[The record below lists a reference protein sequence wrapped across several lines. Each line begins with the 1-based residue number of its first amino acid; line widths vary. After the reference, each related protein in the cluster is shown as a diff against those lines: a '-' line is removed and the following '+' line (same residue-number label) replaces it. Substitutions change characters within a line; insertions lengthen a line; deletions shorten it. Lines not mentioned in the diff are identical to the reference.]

1 MTIPVTT
8 VPAGT
13 TTESSHSAVSW
24 GAIIAG
30 AVAASAITLVLSL
43 VGSGIGLSLASPFSS
58 GGSSLAT
65 FAIGGAIWL
74 IIVQWASAGFGG
86 YIAGR
91 LRTKWTG
98 VNRDEVFFRD
108 TAHGILAWAL
118 ATLIV
123 AGALG
128 SAVSST
134 IGAGVQATATLTAGA
149 TAAGAAA
156 ASSDAG
162 SNATSYFV
170 DSLLRPANPG
180 TPPAGS
186 TGDDTAGQVSRIL
199 LTSAANGE
207 MSAGDRTY
215 LDQLVASRTGLS
227 EADAKA
233 RVDAVLKSVDDAKA
247 AAAKAAETA
256 RQTSATIALFG
267 ALSLLIGGF
276 IAGVGAAIGGRQRD
290 EVDGVLPA

>member
-1 MTIPVTT
+1 MTIPVST
-8 VPAGT
+8 VPSGT
-13 TTESSHSAVSW
+13 TIESSDSAVSW

-30 AVAASAITLVLSL
+30 AVAAAAITIVLSL
-43 VGSGIGLSLASPFSS
+43 LGSGIGLSMVSPFSAQ
-58 GGSSLAT
+58 GASLTT
-65 FAIGGAIWL
+65 FAVTAAIWF
-74 IIVQWASAGFGG
+74 IVVQWASAAFGG

-108 TAHGILAWAL
+108 TAHGVLAWAL

-128 SAVSST
+128 SALSSAVGT
-134 IGAGVQATATLTAGA
+134 GVQATATVTAGA

-170 DSLLRPANPG
+170 DSLLRPATPG
-180 TPPAGS
+180 TAPVGTAA
-186 TGDDTAGQVSRIL
+186 DDTAGQVSRIL

-215 LDQLVASRTGLS
+215 LDQLVAAKTGLS
-227 EADAKA
+227 EPDAKA
-233 RVDAVLKSVDDAKA
+233 RVDAVLKSADDAKVA
-247 AAAKAAETA
+247 ATEAAETA
-256 RQTSATIALFG
+256 RKTSASVALFG

-276 IAGVGAAIGGRQRD
+276 VAAVGAALGGRQRD
-290 EVDGVLPA
+290 EVDGVLPR

>member
-1 MTIPVTT
+1 MTIPVST

-13 TTESSHSAVSW
+13 TIESSDSAVSW

-30 AVAASAITLVLSL
+30 AVAASAITVVLSL
-43 VGSGIGLSLASPFSS
+43 LGSGIGLSMASPFSS
-58 GGSSLAT
+58 EGASLTT
-65 FAIGGAIWL
+65 FAITTAIWL

-108 TAHGILAWAL
+108 TAHGVLAWAL

-128 SAVSST
+128 SAISATV
-134 IGAGVQATATLTAGA
+134 GAGVQATATVTAGA

-170 DSLLRPANPG
+170 DNLLRPTAPS
-180 TPPAGS
+180 PAAAGS
-186 TGDDTAGQVSRIL
+186 ADDTAGQVSRIL
-199 LTSAANGE
+199 INSAANGA

-227 EADAKA
+227 ETDAKA
-233 RVDAVLKSVDDAKA
+233 RVDGVLKSIDDAKVA
-247 AAAKAAETA
+247 ATEAAETA
-256 RQTSATIALFG
+256 RKTSASVALFG

-276 IAGVGAAIGGRQRD
+276 VAAVGAALGGRQRD
-290 EVDGVLPA
+290 EVDGVLAR

>member
-8 VPAGT
+8 VPTGT

-30 AVAASAITLVLSL
+30 AVAASAITVVLSL
-43 VGSGIGLSLASPFSS
+43 VGSGIGLSMASPFSS

-65 FAIGGAIWL
+65 FAVGAAIWL
-74 IIVQWASAGFGG
+74 IIVQWASAGLGG

-98 VNRDEVFFRD
+98 INRDEVFFRD

-123 AGALG
+123 ASALG

-134 IGAGVQATATLTAGA
+134 VGAGVQATATLTAGA
-149 TAAGAAA
+149 ATAGAAA

-162 SNATSYFV
+162 SNGTSYFV

-180 TPPAGS
+180 TSPAGS
-186 TGDDTAGQVSRIL
+186 AADDTAGQVSRIL
-199 LTSAANGE
+199 LTSATNGE
-207 MSAGDRTY
+207 MSAGDRAY

-233 RVDAVLKSVDDAKA
+233 RVDAVLKSIDDAKVA
-247 AAAKAAETA
+247 AVNAAETA
-256 RQTSATIALFG
+256 RKTSATIALFG

-276 IAGVGAAIGGRQRD
+276 VAGVGAAIGGRQRD
-290 EVDGVLPA
+290 EVDGTLPA

>member
-1 MTIPVTT
+1 MTYPDST

-13 TTESSHSAVSW
+13 TTESSSSAVSW

-30 AVAASAITLVLSL
+30 AVAASAITIVLSL
-43 VGSGIGLSLASPFSS
+43 VGSGIGLGVASPFSS
-58 GGSSLAT
+58 TGSSVAT
-65 FAIGGAIWL
+65 FAVGAAIWL
-74 IIVQWASAGFGG
+74 IIVQWASAGIGG

-108 TAHGILAWAL
+108 TAHGVLAWAL

-123 AGALG
+123 VGALG
-128 SAVSST
+128 SVVSST

-170 DSLLRPANPG
+170 DSLLRPASPG
-180 TPPAGS
+180 TAPAG
-186 TGDDTAGQVSRIL
+186 TAGDDTAGQVSRIL
-199 LTSAANGE
+199 LNSATSGAL
-207 MSAGDRTY
+207 SDGDRAY
-215 LDQLVASRTGLS
+215 LDQLVASKTGLS

-233 RVDAVLKSVDDAKA
+233 RVDGVLKSIDDAKIA
-247 AAAKAAETA
+247 ATKAAETA
-256 RQTSATIALFG
+256 RKTSATVALFG

-276 IAGVGAAIGGRQRD
+276 VAGVGAALGGRQRD

>member
-1 MTIPVTT
+1 MAIPIST

-13 TTESSHSAVSW
+13 TIESSDSAVSW

-30 AVAASAITLVLSL
+30 AVAASAITVVLSL
-43 VGSGIGLSLASPFSS
+43 LGSGIGLSMASPFSAQ
-58 GGSSLAT
+58 GASLTT
-65 FAIGGAIWL
+65 FAITTAIWL
-74 IIVQWASAGFGG
+74 IVVQWASAAFGG

-108 TAHGILAWAL
+108 TAHGVLAWAL

-123 AGALG
+123 VGALG
-128 SAVSST
+128 SAVSAT
-134 IGAGVQATATLTAGA
+134 VGAGVQATATVAAGA
-149 TAAGAAA
+149 TTAGAAA
-156 ASSDAG
+156 ASSDVG

-170 DSLLRPANPG
+170 DNLLRPATPSAAPSG
-180 TPPAGS
+180 TAA
-186 TGDDTAGQVSRIL
+186 DDTAGQVSRIL
-199 LTSAANGE
+199 LNSATKGE
-207 MSAGDRTY
+207 MSAEDRTY
-215 LDQLVASRTGLS
+215 LDQLIASRTGLS

-233 RVDAVLKSVDDAKA
+233 RVDGVLKSVDDAKVA
-247 AAAKAAETA
+247 ATQAAETA
-256 RQTSATIALFG
+256 RKTSASVALFG

-276 IAGVGAAIGGRQRD
+276 VAAVGAALGGRQRD